1 MWQPCRP
8 LSRTVAETTRIG
20 KPVFAQNTNN
30 VKQVDSSVTTLR
42 QPTTDARQQ
51 LISRYRDV
59 RRFTETL
66 CEPLVT
72 EDFVVQPIED
82 VSPPKWHLGH
92 TTWFFE
98 QVILSSFVSGY
109 RRFHEQFFFIFN
121 SYYQAFGNRVDRV
134 LRGTLSRPTVAE
146 VMNYRAEIDKRMID
160 LLATLD
166 DARYEEMSDLVELG
180 LHHEQQHQELL
191 VTDIKYIFA
200 SNPLLP
206 TYTTAR
212 APQLNGEIPNAHFKA
227 FEGGLV
233 EIGATGDQFAYDNE
247 FPRHQTFVHDFALM
261 DRLITCGEYLEFIE
275 DGGYREVDLW
285 LSNAWDVITARRW
298 DKPLF
303 WVNTDS
309 HWQVITASGIH
320 DLVTSEPVCHL
331 SYYEA
336 AAFAR
341 WAGKRLPTEFE
352 WEHAASTQDT
362 GRREGNF
369 VDEQFFHPVP
379 LGTIPENG
387 GVKQLFGDVWE
398 WTNSAYLP
406 YPGYRQVP
414 GPLGEYNGKFMNDQM
429 VCRGGSCATSRNH
442 FRHTYRNFFQSDK
455 RWQFTGLRL
464 ASDV

>member
-1 MWQPCRP
+1 MTTLNQ
-8 LSRTVAETTRIG
+8 ETTDQR
-20 KPVFAQNTNN
+20 Q
-30 VKQVDSSVTTLR
+30 TLI
-42 QPTTDARQQ
+42 D
-51 LISRYRDV
+51 RYETV

-66 CEPLVT
+66 CRPLVT
-72 EDFVVQPIED
+72 EDYVVQPIED

-98 QVILSSFVSGY
+98 QVILHQFVADY
-109 RRFHEQFFFIFN
+109 ARYHEQFFFIFN
-121 SYYQAFGNRVDRV
+121 SYYQAFGDRVDRV

-146 VMNYRAEIDKRMID
+146 VLEYRNEIDKRMLD
-160 LLATLD
+160 LLHSIESS
-166 DARYEEMSDLVELG
+166 RYHELAELVELG

-206 TYTTAR
+206 TYTSNR
-212 APQLNGEIPNAHFKA
+212 ALSPDRPTPNVHFKA
-227 FEGGLV
+227 FEGGMV
-233 EIGATGDQFAYDNE
+233 EIGATGDRFAYDNE
-247 FPRHQTFVHDFALM
+247 FPRHQTFLHDFALM

-275 DGGYREVDLW
+275 DGGYHTVDLW
-285 LSNAWDVITARRW
+285 LSNAWDVINSRRW

-303 WVNTDS
+303 WVTADNRR
-309 HWQVITASGIH
+309 QVITASGIH
-320 DLVTSEPVCHL
+320 DMVLSEPVCHL

-341 WAGKRLPTEFE
+341 WAGKRLPTEAE
-352 WEHAASTQDT
+352 WEHAAASLDT
-362 GRREGNF
+362 EHTVGNF
-369 VDEQFFHPVP
+369 VDEQYFHPVP
-379 LGTIPENG
+379 VGTISDNG
-387 GVKQLFGDVWE
+387 MLKQMFGDVWE

-406 YPGYRQVP
+406 YPGYRQVA

-429 VCRGGSCATSRNH
+429 VCRGGSCATSRSH

>member
-1 MWQPCRP
+1 M
-8 LSRTVAETTRIG
+8 L
-20 KPVFAQNTNN
+20 
-30 VKQVDSSVTTLR
+30 KQDEKVDRGALTERFES
-42 QPTTDARQQ
+42 
-51 LISRYRDV
+51 V
-59 RRFTETL
+59 RRFTEEL
-66 CEPLVT
+66 CRPLVT

-98 QVILSSFVSGY
+98 QVLLQQFVPNYG
-109 RRFHEQFFFIFN
+109 RFHEQYFFIFN
-121 SYYQAFGNRVDRV
+121 SYYQAFGDRVDRV
-134 LRGTLSRPTVAE
+134 LRGTLSRPTVSE
-146 VMNYRAEIDKRMID
+146 VMTYRAEIDKRMID
-160 LLATLD
+160 LIN
-166 DARYEEMSDLVELG
+166 RIPESRSEEMAELVELG

-206 TYTTAR
+206 IYTSNRPPLSDAR
-212 APQLNGEIPNAHFKA
+212 VPNAHFKA

-233 EIGATGDQFAYDNE
+233 EIGATGEGFAYDNE

-261 DRLITCGEYLEFIE
+261 DRLITCGEYLEFIQ
-275 DGGYREVDLW
+275 DSGYRTVDLW
-285 LSNAWDVITARRW
+285 LSNAWDTINARGW

-303 WVNTDS
+303 WVNTDN

-320 DLVTSEPVCHL
+320 DLIPSEPVCHL
-331 SYYEA
+331 SYFEA
-336 AAFAR
+336 AAYAR

-352 WEHAASTQDT
+352 WELAASSLDT
-362 GRREGNF
+362 GRYAGNF
-369 VDEQFFHPVP
+369 VNEKYFHPVP
-379 LGTIPENG
+379 VGTIAEEG
-387 GVKQLFGDVWE
+387 ALKQMFGDVWE

-406 YPGYRQVP
+406 YPGYRQVA

-442 FRHTYRNFFQSDK
+442 FRYTYRNFFQSDK

>member
-1 MWQPCRP
+1 M
-8 LSRTVAETTRIG
+8 
-20 KPVFAQNTNN
+20 
-30 VKQVDSSVTTLR
+30 TTLEQNETMDR
-42 QPTTDARQQ
+42 RT
-51 LISRYRDV
+51 LIERFVTV
-59 RRFTETL
+59 RRFTEKL
-66 CEPLVT
+66 CQPLAT

-98 QVILSSFVSGY
+98 QVILQQFVPDY
-109 RRFHEQFFFIFN
+109 ARYHKQFFFIFN
-121 SYYQAFGNRVDRV
+121 SYYQAFGDRVDRV

-146 VMNYRAEIDKRMID
+146 VLAYRTEVDKRMVDVIES
-160 LLATLD
+160 LD
-166 DARYEEMSDLVELG
+166 ESRYEELAELVELG

-206 TYTTAR
+206 VYTAKR
-212 APQLNGEIPNAHFKA
+212 VPRSSEPIPNAHFRP

-233 EIGATGDQFAYDNE
+233 EIGAADDGFAYDNE
-247 FPRHQTFVHDFALM
+247 FPRHQTHVHDFAVM
-261 DRLITCGEYLEFIE
+261 DRLITCGEYLEFIQ
-275 DGGYREVDLW
+275 DGGYQTVDLW
-285 LSNAWDVITARRW
+285 LSNAWDVIQARKW

-303 WVNTDS
+303 WVNSDS
-309 HWQVITASGIH
+309 AWQLITTSGLH
-320 DLVTSEPVCHL
+320 DLDPAEPVCHL

-341 WAGKRLPTEFE
+341 WAGKRLPTEAE
-352 WEHAASTQDT
+352 WELAATSLRP
-362 GRREGNF
+362 GSYPGNF
-369 VDEQFFHPVP
+369 VDEGYFHPVP
-379 LGTIPENG
+379 VGTIPDDG
-387 GVKQLFGDVWE
+387 SLKQMFGDVWE

-406 YPGYRQVP
+406 YPGYRQVA